1 MNESEIKSLVN
12 RIKKGM
18 GTETDDQI
26 LEELIASGRLSMDDF
41 EEINR
46 ISENLKNHLLI
57 DAPKSMDQRFYQ
69 MLEQKSARPKTRIIR
84 PWILGMVA
92 SLTLL
97 LGFVAGY
104 LMDQKGNSENQRL
117 ITQVNNLKEEIV
129 ISKLD
134 DKSTSARLQAV
145 GLTQEIQEV
154 SKKLSDALLYTINN
168 DPSDNVRIASIEA
181 LIPYGHL
188 EVVRG
193 GLINAIAQQK
203 SPLVLISLAEALKKI
218 GASQSADQF
227 KSQINKD
234 MPQSITEAFEKDLQS
249 ILIDQL

>member
-1 MNESEIKSLVN
+1 MNEATIKSLVN

-18 GTETDDQI
+18 STKEDDRI
-26 LEELIASGRLSMDDF
+26 LEDLIASGRLSMDDF
-41 EEINR
+41 EEINEL
-46 ISENLKNHLLI
+46 SENLLNHLLI
-57 DAPKSMDQRFYQ
+57 DPPKSMDDRFYQ
-69 MLEQKSARPKTRIIR
+69 MLNNQSRQRKPWTIR

-92 SLTLL
+92 SITLL
-97 LGFVAGY
+97 LGIVGGY
-104 LMDQKGNSENQRL
+104 LMNQKGHVENQQL
-117 ITQVNNLKEEIV
+117 ITQVNNLKEEVV

-145 GLTQEIQEV
+145 GLTQEMQDV

-188 EVVRG
+188 EAVRG

-218 GASQSADQF
+218 GASQSAEQF

-234 MPQSITEAFEKDLQS
+234 MPPSITEAFEKDLQS
-249 ILIDQL
+249 ILIEKL

>member
-1 MNESEIKSLVN
+1 MNESEIKSLAN

-18 GTETDDQI
+18 STEEDDKI
-26 LEELIASGRLSMDDF
+26 LEELIASGRLGMDDF
-41 EEINR
+41 EEINHV
-46 ISENLKNHLLI
+46 SENLKNHLLV
-57 DAPKSMDQRFYQ
+57 DPPRSMDHRFYQ
-69 MLEQKSARPKTRIIR
+69 MLQQNSTQHKTRIIR
-84 PWILGMVA
+84 PWVFVMVA
-92 SLTLL
+92 CLTLL
-97 LGFVAGY
+97 LGFVGGY
-104 LMDQKGNSENQRL
+104 LMDQKGDMENQKL

-145 GLTQEIQEV
+145 GLTQEMQDV
-154 SKKLSDALLYTINN
+154 SRKLSDALLYTINN
-168 DPSDNVRIASIEA
+168 DPSDNVRIASIQA

-234 MPQSITEAFEKDLQS
+234 MPQAITEAFEKDLQS
-249 ILIDQL
+249 VLIDKL

>member
-1 MNESEIKSLVN
+1 
-12 RIKKGM
+12 
-18 GTETDDQI
+18 
-26 LEELIASGRLSMDDF
+26 MDD
-41 EEINR
+41 
-46 ISENLKNHLLI
+46 
-57 DAPKSMDQRFYQ
+57 RFYQ
-69 MLEQKSARPKTRIIR
+69 MLNRQTRQRKQRTIR
-84 PWILGMVA
+84 PWILGIAA

-97 LGFVAGY
+97 FGLTGGY
-104 LMDQKGNSENQRL
+104 LMNQKGQTENQAL
-117 ITQVNNLKEEIV
+117 VTQLNSLREEVV

-145 GLTQEIQEV
+145 GLTQEMQDV

-168 DPSDNVRIASIEA
+168 DNSDNVRIASIEA

-188 EVVRG
+188 EAVRG

-218 GASQSADQF
+218 GASQSADYF

-234 MPQSITEAFEKDLQS
+234 MPSSITEAFEKDLHS
-249 ILIDQL
+249 ILIDKL

>member
-18 GTETDDQI
+18 STEKDDKI
-26 LEELIASGRLSMDDF
+26 LEELIASGRLSMNDF

-46 ISENLKNHLLI
+46 LSENLKNDLLVE
-57 DAPKSMDQRFYQ
+57 PPQSMDLRFYR
-69 MLEQKSARPKTRIIR
+69 MLEHQSGRHKNRSIR
-84 PWILGMVA
+84 PWLLAMAA
-92 SLTLL
+92 SFALL
-97 LGFVAGY
+97 LGFAGGY
-104 LMDQKGNSENQRL
+104 LIDHKGDSDNQKL
-117 ITQVNNLKEEIV
+117 ITQVHNLKEEIV

-145 GLTQEIQEV
+145 GLTQEMQDV
-154 SKKLSDALLYTINN
+154 SRKLSDALLYTINN

-193 GLINAIAQQK
+193 GLINAISQQK

-218 GASQSADQF
+218 GASQSVDQF

-234 MPQSITEAFEKDLQS
+234 MPASITEAFEKDLQT
-249 ILIDQL
+249 ILIDKL